1 MGERPKWTMGD
12 FMGQNEAGKKGYMA
26 NPVIIYVCKN
36 HNNVVVDV
44 QFQGHET
51 EYEVVQEQFEF
62 ELVGGRI
69 FVRPCDA
76 DHPQGAAYSDY
87 PRKRPASPRNE
98 PVEISRPVPRKKQ
111 EERQARSAKSRS
123 PSRSPSRRDIILKE
137 TRYRDQSTSP
147 YTSRKPSYEDPDER
161 YPVSARY
168 PQRGNANRD
177 DINRSAASN
186 RSPRTQPRKIRKES
200 SMWNITTKSGCDNHS
215 IESSASLGDV
225 SSGPIPYCAHQ
236 ENRGNYPFT
245 ERSKN
250 IVRMERGSTNTAV
263 QAGYDEDL
271 FLKRLEQFSKGRS
284 KKEIVQRKKMICTTE
299 PNNDRYNFELNEEPI
314 EEEPRRNV
322 KQYQKGERKQCL
334 LSCHPCCS
342 NEMPPSF
349 LYEEFALF
357 ASSET
362 IRREAEKYQEE
373 QDDEEDAKNSN
384 VNKKPEKV
392 KVKPEKEPEEKE
404 VKGYKYR
411 VRESK
416 KAKDK
421 ERKEGLKKNDKKK
434 KMDKQKSK
442 SDEPSRSSV
451 VEEYNDHE
459 TEEDDRS
466 SKNINNIS
474 KRTSPTRKLRKKE
487 DKKEERKSSGESKS
501 NLSPEPEKREEERK
515 EEKETTVRTYRNCC
529 KKCLIYKNQS
539 KCDQ

>member
-1 MGERPKWTMGD
+1 MGERPK
-12 FMGQNEAGKKGYMA
+12 
-26 NPVIIYVCKN
+26 
-36 HNNVVVDV
+36 VVVDV

-245 ERSKN
+245 
-250 IVRMERGSTNTAV
+250 
-263 QAGYDEDL
+263 
-271 FLKRLEQFSKGRS
+271 
-284 KKEIVQRKKMICTTE
+284 KMICTTE

-466 SKNINNIS
+466 SKNIKLQPKNEPSQEQEKKNEEKEERKPNNIS